1 MYKRKDC
8 IKVNFKK
15 DEKGQLMLEA
25 AIIYPM
31 LIIILVFLLYI
42 ILLCAQR
49 AQIVSAAEQTMVY
62 VKYICSGNYDI
73 QNYSMGKDMTL
84 PSSEQY
90 NVYANL
96 FETPNS
102 RLEKLKNGKSGLS
115 VNDIFDHYNGTP
127 LLGNI
132 ENIDVSIEGKN
143 YVVYTQMDLTVT
155 YTMKQFLNFSFIGGE
170 SMNKP
175 TFTVKVSGVISDP
188 TETIRNLQ
196 YVDYLLVETKMD
208 QKISSIIDKI
218 KSWFGTDEK

>member
-1 MYKRKDC
+1 M
-8 IKVNFKK
+8 
-15 DEKGQLMLEA
+15 
-25 AIIYPM
+25 
-31 LIIILVFLLYI
+31 
-42 ILLCAQR
+42 
-49 AQIVSAAEQTMVY
+49 
-62 VKYICSGNYDI
+62 
-73 QNYSMGKDMTL
+73 
-84 PSSEQY
+84 
-90 NVYANL
+90 
-96 FETPNS
+96 
-102 RLEKLKNGKSGLS
+102 
-115 VNDIFDHYNGTP
+115 NDIFDHYNGTP